1 MGRDVLQSGTII
13 DGFLVGEKLHVG
25 GMASLWRVTRDD
37 IAFPVV
43 LKTPLILD
51 GDDAT
56 AIVGFEME
64 QMILP
69 QLAGPHSPRC
79 VASGLKG
86 LAGVCRQ
93 ACPAASASGSRSP
106 APSCA
111 VARFCCSTN
120 LSPRSIPACA
130 PEWAS

>member
-1 MGRDVLQSGTII
+1 MGRDVLKTGTFV
-13 DGFLVGEKLHVG
+13 DGFLVREKLHVG

-37 IAFPVV
+37 IDFPIV

-69 QLAGPHSPRC
+69 QLSGPHAPRC
-79 VASGLKG
+79 VAVGDFS
-86 LAGVCRQ
+86 RQ
-93 ACPAASASGSRSP
+93 PYLVMESHISQVR
-106 APSCA
+106 
-111 VARFCCSTN
+111 R
-120 LSPRSIPACA
+120 
-130 PEWAS
+130 